1 MWSSAMKRYIVIL
14 MMCCLFTMPLAFS
27 PVHAQKIVQAQGTAS
42 IHKNFVAIARDRA
55 IDDAQRLA
63 IEQAVGVMISN
74 ETLVENYQVIS
85 DKILQQSK
93 GYIQSYEIL
102 SDQREGNIYKVTIQA
117 VVSIG
122 QIKNDLEAI
131 HLVIARKFKPRL
143 MILFDGRD
151 QEDSIAEAGM
161 TKYFLSKGF
170 KLVNSD
176 IVRKNLEYDRLMN
189 LARDPQG
196 AAKVGKRFGAEVIL
210 LCSAETSSSAF
221 RVGDVEMYTNRATI
235 SAKVVNAD
243 TGSIIT
249 TGSETKRIPGI
260 QGLIQPTTEQGA
272 ELLASKLM
280 NDILNQWS
288 SELTNTVEVKLFVS
302 QFRSFDE
309 LSSFKTFLTN
319 EVRGIKDIRL
329 RSYAQGRAEME
340 LDFQGDSQSLANDL
354 EGRNVGSRSITI
366 SEISQNRLEIE
377 LSP

>member
-1 MWSSAMKRYIVIL
+1 MWSSLMKRYIVIL
-14 MMCCLFTMPLAFS
+14 MMFSLFTMPAFS
-27 PVHAQKIVQAQGTAS
+27 TTHAQKIVQAQGTAS
-42 IHKNFVAIARDRA
+42 VQKDFVAIARDRA
-55 IDDAQRLA
+55 ISDAQRLA
-63 IEQAVGVMISN
+63 VEQAVGVMISN

-85 DKILQQSK
+85 DKILQESK
-93 GYIQSYEIL
+93 GYIQSYEVL

-131 HLVIARKFKPRL
+131 RLVIARKSKPRL

-151 QEDSIAEAGM
+151 QEDFIAEAGM
-161 TKYFLSKGF
+161 AKYFLTKGF
-170 KLVNSD
+170 KLVD
-176 IVRKNLEYDRLMN
+176 PETVRKNLEQDRLTS

-196 AAKVGKRFGAEVIL
+196 AAQVGQRFGAEVIL
-210 LCSAETSSSAF
+210 LCSVETSSNPF
-221 RVGDVEMYTNRATI
+221 RVGDVEMYSNRATI
-235 SAKVVNAD
+235 SAKVVNVD
-243 TGSIIT
+243 TGAIIT

-260 QGLIQPTTEQGA
+260 QGLIQSTTEQSA
-272 ELLASKLM
+272 ELLAGTLM

-288 SELTNTVEVKLFVS
+288 SELTNTVEVKLFAS
-302 QFRSFDE
+302 QFHSFDE

-340 LDFQGDSQSLANDL
+340 LDFQGDTQSLANDL
-354 EGRNVGSRSITI
+354 EGRNVGGRSITI
-366 SEISQNRLEIE
+366 SEISQNRLEIG